1 MTLLVQTLDEEES
14 KEYFTLLQSPDCNEE
29 NRLKGNRE
37 DQYSRMKILWNGKS
51 NTMEDLEEQFN
62 ENNYLILV
70 DSAQEK
76 LLQHGI

>member
-1 MTLLVQTLDEEES
+1 
-14 KEYFTLLQSPDCNEE
+14 LLQSPDCNEE

>member
-1 MTLLVQTLDEEES
+1 
-14 KEYFTLLQSPDCNEE
+14 
-29 NRLKGNRE
+29 
-37 DQYSRMKILWNGKS
+37 
-51 NTMEDLEEQFN
+51 MEDLEEQFN